1 MLTTKNPDVHPLI
14 QRLILRRAF
23 LGFTQAKV
31 AQEAGIA
38 RATISSMESGSSSPS
53 LDTLSRYAKVVGL
66 RPHLALVDSD
76 LGEDEG
82 ARGYVLVI
90 DEPD

>member
-1 MLTTKNPDVHPLI
+1 MLTTKNSEVHPLI

-23 LGFTQAKV
+23 LGLTQAKI
-31 AQEAGIA
+31 AQEAGVA
-38 RATISSMESGSSSPS
+38 RATISSMESGWSSPT
-53 LDTLSRYAKVVGL
+53 LDTLSKYAKVVGL

-76 LGEDEG
+76 LSEDERP
-82 ARGYVLVI
+82 RGYVLVI